1 MDNIMTRKEAKRFKE
16 IAELV
21 NKVWKVEEANLDED
35 IKSKVYGVKPDWDK
49 TGEGHVH
56 VSSDIINI
64 CFKQGGIVFYSD
76 NWKNSR
82 GEQIVGVI
90 GYIPG
95 KPLKV
100 WLSWT
105 KRQKKFCWQTFVGYS
120 GCHSYHDAV
129 VDAYLY
135 KVQDTVL
142 HYIIENFDYE
152 KVALS
157 LSGVMSEIRRKEFGL
172 NVAGDSYF
180 NKKKD

>member
-1 MDNIMTRKEAKRFKE
+1 MTRKEAKKFKK

-21 NKVWKVEEANLDED
+21 NKVWKVEEANYDED
-35 IKSKVYGVKPDWDK
+35 IKSKVYGVNPDWDK

-82 GEQIVGVI
+82 SEQIVGVI
-90 GYIPG
+90 GNMPDR
-95 KPLKV
+95 PLKV
-100 WLSWT
+100 WFGWQ

-120 GCHSYHDAV
+120 GCHGYHDAV
-129 VDAYLY
+129 VDAHLH
-135 KVQDTVL
+135 KVQDAVL
-142 HYIIENFDYE
+142 HYIIENFDYG

-157 LSGVMSEIRRKEFGL
+157 LGSVMSEICRKEFGL
-172 NVAGDSYF
+172 NVTGDSYF

>member
-1 MDNIMTRKEAKRFKE
+1 MTRKEAKKFKE

-35 IKSKVYGVKPDWDK
+35 IKSKVYGVRPDWDK

-82 GEQIVGVI
+82 GEQIFGMM
-90 GYIPG
+90 GYLPERQLEVWFGLG
-95 KPLKV
+95 K
-100 WLSWT
+100 
-105 KRQKKFCWQTFVGYS
+105 RYKKLCWQTTVAYS
-120 GCHSYHDAV
+120 SCHGYHDVV
-129 VDAYLY
+129 VDAHLY
-135 KVQDTVL
+135 KVQDAVL
-142 HYIIENFDYE
+142 HYIIENFDYG

-157 LSGVMSEIRRKEFGL
+157 LGSVMSEICRKEFGL
-172 NVAGDSYF
+172 NVTGNSYF

>member
-1 MDNIMTRKEAKRFKE
+1 MTRKEAKKFKK

-21 NKVWKVEEANLDED
+21 NKVWKVEEANYDED
-35 IKSKVYGVKPDWDK
+35 IKSKVYGDWDK

-82 GEQIVGVI
+82 GEQIVGII
-90 GYIPG
+90 GYIPER
-95 KPLKV
+95 KLEV
-100 WLSWT
+100 WFGWQ
-105 KRQKKFCWQTFVGYS
+105 KRYKKFCWSTTVGYS
-120 GCHSYHDAV
+120 GCHSYHDAI
-129 VDAYLY
+129 VDVYLH
-135 KVQDTVL
+135 KVQDAVL
-142 HYIIENFDYE
+142 HYIIENFDYG

-157 LSGVMSEIRRKEFGL
+157 LSSVMAEIRRKEFGL

>member
-1 MDNIMTRKEAKRFKE
+1 MTRKEAKKFKE

-21 NKVWKVEEANLDED
+21 NKVWEVEKANHDED

-82 GEQIVGVI
+82 GEQIAGVI
-90 GYIPG
+90 GNMSER
-95 KPLKV
+95 PLKV
-100 WLSWT
+100 WLGWM
-105 KRQKKFCWQTFVGYS
+105 KRQKKFCWKTFVGYS
-120 GCHSYHDAV
+120 GCHNYHDAV

-135 KVQDTVL
+135 KVQDAVL
-142 HYIIENFDYE
+142 HYVIENFDYG
-152 KVALS
+152 KVALALGS
-157 LSGVMSEIRRKEFGL
+157 VKSEIARKEFGL
-172 NVAGDSYF
+172 NVTGDSYF

>member
-1 MDNIMTRKEAKRFKE
+1 MTRKEAKKFKK

-35 IKSKVYGVKPDWDK
+35 IKSKIYGVHPDWDK

-64 CFKQGGIVFYSD
+64 CFKHGGIVFYSD

-82 GEQIVGVI
+82 DEQIAGII
-90 GYIPG
+90 GCFQD
-95 KPLKV
+95 KPVKV
-100 WLSWT
+100 WFSWM
-105 KRQKKFCWQTFVGYS
+105 KRQKKFCWLTTVAYS

-129 VDAYLY
+129 VDAHLY
-135 KVQDTVL
+135 KVQDAVL

-157 LSGVMSEIRRKEFGL
+157 LCGVMSEIRRKEFGL
-172 NVAGDSYF
+172 NITGSSYF

>member
-1 MDNIMTRKEAKRFKE
+1 MTRKEAKKFKK

-21 NKVWKVEEANLDED
+21 KKVWDVEQANYDED

-49 TGEGHVH
+49 TGEGHIH

-82 GEQIVGVI
+82 GEQIAGVI
-90 GYIPG
+90 GYMPERQ
-95 KPLKV
+95 LKV
-100 WLSWT
+100 WFSWQ
-105 KRQKKFCWQTFVGYS
+105 KRYKKFCWNTFVGYS
-120 GCHSYHDAV
+120 GCHGYHDAV
-129 VDAYLY
+129 VDAYLH
-135 KVQDTVL
+135 KVQDAVL
-142 HYIIENFDYE
+142 HYIIDNFDYG

-157 LSGVMSEIRRKEFGL
+157 LCGVMSEIRRKEFGL
-172 NVAGDSYF
+172 NVTGDSYF